1 VLNLQDVRWRHIG
14 LHVSLAPIA
23 ANVGAHCSVPRPDH
37 GSPRRIVLERV
48 DLPQVKSEVHD
59 GGPADSAQLVDD
71 RTFSTPGAID
81 RLTTIYAEQV
91 IAAAPPVTRMNECE
105 AQPILSA
112 SSKSAV
118 SPDLGKV
125 VSNCL
130 QFICGKSVRVAREE
144 FRAMRV
150 AATAKYS

>member
-1 VLNLQDVRWRHIG
+1 
-14 LHVSLAPIA
+14 
-23 ANVGAHCSVPRPDH
+23 
-37 GSPRRIVLERV
+37 V
-48 DLPQVKSEVHD
+48 DLPQVESEVHD
-59 GGPADSAQLVDD
+59 SGSADSPQLVDD
-71 RTFSTPGAID
+71 RTLSTPRAID
-81 RLTTIYAEQV
+81 RFTTVNAKQV
-91 IAAAPPVTRMNECE
+91 IAAASPVTRMNECE

-118 SPDLGKV
+118 SPDFGKV
-125 VSNCL
+125 VPDGL